1 MHRGY
6 FFIPNTER
14 LRTYSIGGREGGGV
28 AGWGAGW
35 CQKII
40 KDYMGGGRESTSS
53 KKIADLWMTPK
64 LYYLQK
70 TEIF

>member
-1 MHRGY
+1 M
-6 FFIPNTER
+6 
-14 LRTYSIGGREGGGV
+14 GGWMV
-28 AGWGAGW
+28 P
-35 CQKII
+35 
-40 KDYMGGGRESTSS
+40 KDYKRLHGGGRESTSS